1 MASITQSQLLDR
13 TLETME
19 DELRIPKKNAAD
31 FVASLRAV
39 VEEVIEEGLKVP
51 LFKIVTINPT
61 GVPAK
66 PKRKVPDRENPG
78 QEKWADPQPAKL
90 RVKAT
95 VGTSIKDALP
105 KLDSAVGKRLVKE
118 AKDRQKKAAERA
130 AAREAEEAE
139 AGKKSSAS
147 KKLAGKKSPAK
158 KKKKGG

>member
-19 DELRIPKKNAAD
+19 DELRIPKKNAQD

-51 LFKIVTINPT
+51 LFKIVTINPS

-66 PKRKVPDRENPG
+66 PKRKVPDRDNPG
-78 QEKWADPQPAKL
+78 EEKWADPQPAKL

-95 VGTSIKDALP
+95 VGTSVKDALP
-105 KLDSAVGKRLVKE
+105 DLDSPVGKRLVKE
-118 AKDRQKKAAERA
+118 AKERQKKAAERA
-130 AAREAEEAE
+130 AAREAEEQKA
-139 AGKKSSAS
+139 ARVKSQGKSSGKKSSA
-147 KKLAGKKSPAK
+147 K
-158 KKKKGG
+158 KKK